1 MNRITNF
8 VLMLAVVTALSTL
21 NVVFAQ
27 APMVCPTVP
36 AGYQVVCYPIAP
48 IAPATNPNCCS
59 SGTTAPTGGCCTS
72 YESVSKT
79 LDDADKIRDKM
90 DGYRKEASAW
100 WQDPLVIIGM
110 LVLITILLT
119 TYVVKQK
126 YTETLSVKSF
136 PSVTVTAGSPAM
148 FPAAP
153 TTPWNC
159 PGGHAN
165 PAGATFCYA
174 CGVRHP

>member
-1 MNRITNF
+1 M
-8 VLMLAVVTALSTL
+8 
-21 NVVFAQ
+21 
-27 APMVCPTVP
+27 
-36 AGYQVVCYPIAP
+36 IAP
-48 IAPATNPNCCS
+48 SPS
-59 SGTTAPTGGCCTS
+59 KKSFRSLGLKLDHLMKYYFGGNAFLS
-72 YESVSKT
+72 IV
-79 LDDADKIRDKM
+79 
-90 DGYRKEASAW
+90 
-100 WQDPLVIIGM
+100 V